1 MATKKLS
8 EKAVKFVKGKV
19 FGKLATIHR
28 DGTPHVTPV
37 WFLYQEGKFLV
48 NTAEDRVKL
57 KNIRRDD
64 RVALLMDDEYVYVLV
79 EGSARVAKER
89 DPFKDIETLA
99 IRYVGEQQGEKQ
111 FREYYS
117 KQKRVS
123 IEITPERVIESL

>member
-8 EKAVKFVKGKV
+8 EKGVKFVKGLV

-37 WFLYQEGKFLV
+37 WFLYEEGKFLV
-48 NTAEDRVKL
+48 NTSEDRVKF
-57 KNIRRDD
+57 KNIKRDD
-64 RVALLMDDEYVYVLV
+64 RVALLIDDEYVYVLV
-79 EGSARVAKER
+79 EGAARVAKER

-99 IRYVGEQQGEKQ
+99 IRYVGEQQGKKQ
-111 FREYYS
+111 FREHYS

-123 IEITPERVIESL
+123 IEISPERVIESL